1 MTHFLYL
8 IGFAMFVSVAFAVF
22 MDGTVKE
29 RTIYGVKTFLQ
40 FVGISLLI
48 AWVLYFIP
56 W

>member
-8 IGFAMFVSVAFAVF
+8 IAFALFVSVAFAVF
-22 MDGTVKE
+22 HTGTTRDRVL
-29 RTIYGVKTFLQ
+29 YGFKTFAQ
-40 FVGISLLI
+40 FVGISLII

>member
-1 MTHFLYL
+1 MSHFLYL
-8 IGFAMFVSVAFAVF
+8 VGFALFVSIAFAIFV
-22 MDGTVKE
+22 DGTPQE
-29 RTIYGVKTFLQ
+29 RFIYGLKTFLQ